1 MVACLSCPANI
12 PGMGN
17 ADDYRKQAEDART
30 KAAKAINPIDQ
41 ATWMRLSEDWLRLA
55 QEADRRASK
64 RFEGLDR
71 AG

>member
-1 MVACLSCPANI
+1 
-12 PGMGN
+12 MGN
-17 ADDYRKQAEDART
+17 ADDYRKQAEDARS
-30 KAAKAINPIDQ
+30 KAATAINPIDQ

-64 RFEGLDR
+64 RFEGRDR